1 VLIGKTSEPIE
12 DNIEPDAKKTY
23 KYKDSSLKSRR
34 AERGCIDMVIVSN
47 NQDNNKFAKVR
58 VRSIRIPQI
67 GDKFASRHG
76 QKGTC
81 GMTYRQEDLPFTVEG
96 IVPDLVVNPHC
107 IPSRMTIGHVIECL
121 IGKLAALKGHTEDA
135 TPFTRFN
142 MDIKAKDMHD
152 CGYQKYGNEAMFNP
166 YSGNKMEALI
176 FIGPIYYQRL
186 RHLVDDKMYARS
198 RGPVVALTRQPTHGR
213 SRAGGL
219 RFGEM
224 ERDCIISHGISRFLR
239 ERTFLVSDRFRIHVC
254 SSCGLMAIANIEKGE
269 YKCRN
274 CSMVYLTFNSGPK
287 EEGAAYLP
295 SVAAVCCQAT
305 HARTHCHAYR
315 AANRAGYQAKLHLI
329 V

>member
-1 VLIGKTSEPIE
+1 
-12 DNIEPDAKKTY
+12 
-23 KYKDSSLKSRR
+23 
-34 AERGCIDMVIVSN
+34 
-47 NQDNNKFAKVR
+47 
-58 VRSIRIPQI
+58 
-67 GDKFASRHG
+67 
-76 QKGTC
+76 
-81 GMTYRQEDLPFTVEG
+81 MTYRQEDLPFTVEG